1 MSLIS
6 INDTKILA
14 FIESMKGQGFYVNGV
29 VPAWKE
35 SLEGVRL
42 NCPDFDGIPLQTS
55 FQVYIIVVFYM
66 DTVKCPNCWIYGNI
80 RQNVVEICIKQ
91 RSWQR

>member
-42 NCPDFDGIPLQTS
+42 DCPDFDGIPLQTS
-55 FQVYIIVVFYM
+55 FQVYIIVVLYILSNVLTVEYM
-66 DTVKCPNCWIYGNI
+66 ETLDKM
-80 RQNVVEICIKQ
+80 
-91 RSWQR
+91 